1 MLQFTVHRIVL
12 KIVISDVDEDRQV
25 RVDVGFD
32 PRDLCK
38 VLFISPHF
46 IFILFALVTDS
57 APRPQIHTHVAI
69 DIWLW
74 RKRHRRRL
82 IILANTLCFIL
93 PLLDVETAEL
103 VLLDNI
109 LDLTKLVELDVE
121 YIGDVL

>member
-1 MLQFTVHRIVL
+1 LQ
-12 KIVISDVDEDRQV
+12 IVISDVDEDRQV

-32 PRDLCK
+32 PRDLRK
-38 VLFISPHF
+38 VLFIPPHF
-46 IFILFALVTDS
+46 IFILFSLVADP